1 METQRSPW
9 GGGGEGPEC
18 QKNGGDYKIYQTV
31 SSVAFAGVSLE
42 IHRKLNSATTICL
55 EIFAPDLLCLSCYPP
70 SPLTVKT
77 QITEQHF
84 WKFKFF
90 VWVPTS
96 ATKLILFNNFLLL
109 MVHCSVLTQYTV
121 YVYIRVYCK
130 CKLVYHRFTSHKS
143 LMLYL
148 YPFFVK
154 F

>member
-1 METQRSPW
+1 MWACVCLCVTVLAEAERLW
-9 GGGGEGPEC
+9 GTVIGNTKVPVGGEGQEC

-31 SSVAFAGVSLE
+31 SSVAFAGVCLE

-121 YVYIRVYCK
+121 
-130 CKLVYHRFTSHKS
+130 
-143 LMLYL
+143 
-148 YPFFVK
+148 
-154 F
+154 